1 MPLKELG
8 DFSMDVR
15 QTTDSAAGALY
26 RFEPIPAWIKQGNDA
41 STLIANAHS
50 TLPLEASPDEDP
62 LHYVYLSYQDRITD
76 NSIERFSQRVFRVN
90 DESQI
95 PDSSQFLYHVSP
107 DTGQVHFHH
116 CNIIRGTEVIDCL
129 NTDRIRAL
137 QRDTGLEQQII
148 SDVFTIELI
157 IDDLRV
163 NDIIDIAATDIEH
176 SGTHPLNGKFHLS
189 RAWLAWGVGIDVYEC
204 RTVNDSK
211 KPITIQHLDTASDI
225 NENTLVAPGDI
236 DERRYQNLVP
246 ERNSNNVPY
255 WFWPPCLIAST
266 EQSWQEIS
274 RYLHDYY
281 AREGIIGSP
290 SVDDMPEELAE
301 IDWQFPTADS
311 LINVIRFVQDK
322 VRYRAESNGI
332 YTHTPKYPAETLK
345 RRTGDCKDKSALFV
359 SLLEKFGIDA
369 NLVLVNSGLKES
381 VRDLNPSPFWFDH
394 MIVGFDFDGKTYF
407 VDLTMQKQGG
417 NLDSL
422 APLGFGLALPL
433 TADGSSLAP
442 IADIKAAL
450 KYEDLRIIDLQYDTL
465 EACTIDITRTY
476 YHERANAMRFHIAS
490 SNNKSLR
497 EEFRESAA
505 SSYELSLEIVEPFQ
519 IQTDDMEKNE
529 LITIERYRIQNSFD
543 NVENRSIQFSTRLH
557 GAFDM
562 PSDEEFPV
570 ATSDL
575 DEIRSKVR
583 VLYTKSPSSIKDE
596 FTERNEFFDYYVS
609 LISTDTTIECTT
621 HFRPCVR
628 FVPVEGIKE
637 CRAAIERV
645 EQRVRTTIPIALNF
659 EQPTSLMDHAW
670 YLCLIALVMI
680 NAASMSEK
688 YSFEID
694 PLANMIAAGIVA
706 VLTAQALKPSLFGGL
721 KKTERRVS
729 PDESE

>member
-1 MPLKELG
+1 MQQG
-8 DFSMDVR
+8 
-15 QTTDSAAGALY
+15 QTTDSATEALY
-26 RFEPIPAWIKQGNDA
+26 RLEPIPAWIKQGNDA
-41 STLIANAHS
+41 SDLIANGRS
-50 TLPLEASPDEDP
+50 TPPLATSQDEDP

-76 NSIERFSQRVFRVN
+76 DCIERFSQRVFRVN

-116 CNIIRGTEVIDCL
+116 CNIIRGAQVIDCL

-137 QRDTGLEQQII
+137 QRDTGLEQQMI

-163 NDIIDIAATDIEH
+163 NDIIDIAATDIER

-211 KPITIQHLDTASDI
+211 KSITIQHLDTAGKI
-225 NENTLVAPGDI
+225 NENAQVAPGDI

-246 ERNSNNVPY
+246 ERNSNTVPH

-281 AREGIIGSP
+281 AREGIIRSP
-290 SVDDMPEELAE
+290 LVDELPEELAG
-301 IDWQFPTADS
+301 IQWHSPTAES
-311 LINVIRFVQDK
+311 LTNVIRFVQDK

-359 SLLEKFGIDA
+359 SLLNKFDIDA

-381 VRDLNPSPFWFDH
+381 VQDVNPSPFWFDH
-394 MIVGFDFDGKTYF
+394 MIVGFEFEGKIYF
-407 VDLTMQKQGG
+407 IDLTMQKQGG

-422 APLGFGLALPL
+422 VPLDFGLALPL
-433 TADGSSLAP
+433 TADGSSLVP
-442 IADIKAAL
+442 IADIKTAL
-450 KYEDLRIIDLQYDTL
+450 KYEDLRVIDLQHDTL

-497 EEFRESAA
+497 EDFHESAA

-519 IQTDDMEKNE
+519 IQTDDMDNNV
-529 LITIERYRIQNSFD
+529 LVTIERYRIQNSFD
-543 NVENRSIQFSTRLH
+543 NEENRSIQFSTRLH

-570 ATSDL
+570 VTSDL

-583 VLYTKSPSSIKDE
+583 VLYTKSPSSINDE
-596 FTERNEFFDYYVS
+596 FTERNEFFDYYDS
-609 LISTDTTIECTT
+609 LISTDTTVECTT
-621 HFRPCVR
+621 HFRPHVR
-628 FVPVEGIKE
+628 FIPAEGIKE
-637 CRAAIERV
+637 CRASVERI

-659 EQPTSLMDHAW
+659 ERPTNLMDHAW
-670 YLCLIALVMI
+670 YLCLIAFVMI
-680 NAASMSEK
+680 NAASMSGN

-706 VLTAQALKPSLFGGL
+706 MLTAQALKPSLFSSL
-721 KKTERRVS
+721 KKTEPRVN